1 LPRAARTLREMR
13 AVSVHSAVILATVA
27 VVAAVAPSSAHAA
40 ALHAET
46 GHGLRV
52 TVTTDKAGAAKR
64 IGFHWW
70 VHRCNRGRYRFEDR
84 TLFVPSGDPVG
95 HVRGGGPYKVKYRG
109 GIHARIVARASGR
122 RLSIYRWKGWFSA
135 TATLTRHGHVLD
147 RCHFRRQRW
156 LASTPKIRFDLSGD
170 ESDYIVH
177 GLTLS
182 YTTPDSHFYIE
193 TPEDR
198 RGIVISAS
206 QKIRGY
212 DYDYTLAIRTPN
224 GRRRLTRGRYP
235 AREYTT
241 RRWAYIELSG
251 DGRAC
256 SPGERGEFTIARAKY
271 DRQGL
276 VFVSGSFEQHCQYA
290 SGVARG
296 TFSYHR

>member
-1 LPRAARTLREMR
+1 MR
-13 AVSVHSAVILATVA
+13 AISRYSAVIVATA
-27 VVAAVAPSSAHAA
+27 VAAAAAPSAQAA
-40 ALHAET
+40 SLHAET

-52 TVTTDKAGAAKR
+52 TVTTDKAGSAKR
-64 IGFHWW
+64 ATFHWW
-70 VHRCNRGRYRFEDR
+70 VHRCNRGRYRFQER
-84 TLFVPSGDPVG
+84 TLFVPRGGPLASM
-95 HVRGGGPYKVKYRG
+95 RGGGPYTVRYRG
-109 GIHARIVARASGR
+109 GIHARIVIHASGR
-122 RLSIYRWKGWFSA
+122 RLSYYRWKGWFSA

-147 RCHFRRQRW
+147 RCHFRPRRW
-156 LASTPKIRFDLSGD
+156 LASTPKIRLDLSGD

-177 GLTLS
+177 GQTLS

-198 RGIVISAS
+198 RGIVIDAS
-206 QKIRGY
+206 QTIRGY
-212 DYDYTLAIRTPN
+212 SYDYSLAIRTPD
-224 GRRRLTRGRYP
+224 GRRLTPGRYP

-241 RRWAYIELSG
+241 RRWAFMELSG

-256 SPGERGEFTIARAKY
+256 SPGQRGEFTITRAKF

-276 VFVSGSFEQHCQYA
+276 VFVGGSFKQHCQYA